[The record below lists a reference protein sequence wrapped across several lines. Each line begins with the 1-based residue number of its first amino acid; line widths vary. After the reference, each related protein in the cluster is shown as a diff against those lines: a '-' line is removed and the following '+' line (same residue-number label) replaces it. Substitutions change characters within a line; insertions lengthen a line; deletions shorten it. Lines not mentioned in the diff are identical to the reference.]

1 MNISDFEANRV
12 SCDIVDHDLFEDIFY
27 MECIEKL
34 EPTEKVLK
42 AIELLSYFFAEDMR
56 EVLGQ
61 IREMNMLAQAD
72 IFDLWFEII
81 KSRDYLESLAK
92 TIIYYSIGMPV

>member
-1 MNISDFEANRV
+1 MNISDFEAYEGYW
-12 SCDIVDHDLFEDIFY
+12 DIIDDDLFEDIFY

-56 EVLGQ
+56 E

>member
-1 MNISDFEANRV
+1 MNISDFEAYEGYW
-12 SCDIVDHDLFEDIFY
+12 DIIDDDLFEDIFY

-61 IREMNMLAQAD
+61 IREMNMLSEAH
-72 IFDLWFEII
+72 I
-81 KSRDYLESLAK
+81 
-92 TIIYYSIGMPV
+92 